1 MSKKSTGRLSQII
14 HRFISF
20 KNNHG
25 NNNALQS
32 FQSSK
37 AGSASPEER
46 GFDTEGAPNG
56 QASKPIFFTDRS
68 QIIFVKNNQTKTM
81 HYNTS
86 SSPSAK
92 AEDTENPLE
101 KFRGFLFGS
110 QRGTQPINASNS
122 ATCS

>member
-1 MSKKSTGRLSQII
+1 MSKKSTRRLSQII

-46 GFDTEGAPNG
+46 GFDTDGAPNG
-56 QASKPIFFTDRS
+56 QASHPIFFTDRS
-68 QIIFVKNNQTKTM
+68 QIIFVKNNPAKTM
-81 HYNTS
+81 RYKTS
-86 SSPSAK
+86 SSPSA
-92 AEDTENPLE
+92 
-101 KFRGFLFGS
+101 
-110 QRGTQPINASNS
+110 NALRK
-122 ATCS
+122 TRLRP